1 MVAYVPLQKL
11 PVIRV
16 PGKPVAPH
24 PPAMLAFMLDR
35 HDQGPVSFNDQK
47 KWLAYATPK
56 VYDELVGHPEHPD
69 GARLSQRMKAWVN
82 APIQTPANDAD
93 AHWLLHMV
101 HHLPPPTMQRLLLQ
115 SGMTAQSVF
124 TKALERQEAG
134 TLGPL
139 QAEAMLRVCSPWL
152 REASPQA
159 QKGLST
165 FLIACLDPKN
175 PSPQLFGQAL
185 LVQADMAADLPTLTI
200 DRQRFPSLALPDGC
214 NLIDAVV
221 AIAPHASDTLD
232 ALRSFHDTAAMQRA
246 CCAAFDRALASQ
258 QALPVESWSH
268 LAARGWLDDDRVR
281 QLAQAPCLA
290 EGQDRPLPFPI
301 ALGLA
306 HGNDSR
312 PLHVPRSLDALRR
325 VQDLGVDVE
334 GQGTWS
340 GPKGV
345 QRTGTLLHAAIENV
359 RPDLAE
365 QYLRHAQQPNAPVA
379 LAALGGSVARI
390 VPATQ
395 WAKDLNQPWMA
406 DAVEAAVKTRL
417 AMDAIDTS
425 VAKPKLVRVA

>member
-115 SGMTAQSVF
+115 SGMTAESVF

-185 LVQADMAADLPTLTI
+185 LVQADMAADLPTLTV
-200 DRQRFPSLALPDGC
+200 DRRRFPTLAISDGD
-214 NLIDAVV
+214 NLVDAVV
-221 AIAPHASDTLD
+221 ALAPHASDTLD
-232 ALRSFHDTAAMQRA
+232 ALRTCHDPAAMQRA
-246 CCAAFDRALASQ
+246 CEAAFDRAIARG
-258 QALPVESWSH
+258 APLPVESWSH
-268 LAARGWLDDDRVR
+268 LAARGWIDDARVQR
-281 QLAQAPCLA
+281 LAQSACTS
-290 EGQDRPLPFPI
+290 EGRERPVPFAL
-301 ALGLA
+301 ALGLS
-306 HGNDSR
+306 HSDDSR
-312 PLHVPRSLDALRR
+312 PFHVQRSLEALRR
-325 VQDLGVDVE
+325 AQSLGADVE
-334 GQGTWS
+334 GQGAWV
-340 GPKGV
+340 GPDGV

-379 LAALGGSVARI
+379 LTAPNQGVAKI
-390 VPATQ
+390 VPAVQ
-395 WAKDLNQPWMA
+395 WATNMNQPWMA
-406 DAVEAAVKTRL
+406 EAIEAAVKTRL
-417 AMDAIDTS
+417 AVGVINAAS
-425 VAKPKLVRVA
+425 PPKLVRVA